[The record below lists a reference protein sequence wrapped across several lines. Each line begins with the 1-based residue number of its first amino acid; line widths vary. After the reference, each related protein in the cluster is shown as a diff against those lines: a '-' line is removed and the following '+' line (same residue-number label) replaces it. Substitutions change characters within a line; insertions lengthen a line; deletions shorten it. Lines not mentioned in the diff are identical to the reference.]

1 MIPCRTIGLT
11 APPGTKSCTDRIV
24 IFIRDSQRRL
34 SATAKKHQT
43 ERARIQSGAEFHG
56 HTGGNPHKAPPTKQL
71 RISMKRG
78 RVLTLA
84 DSVQSLSFYFVFVGQ
99 SHGGVETLLFLSLSF
114 VSLSLS
120 FLPAVKS
127 SCPLSSPGGSQ
138 ALVTAPCAQ
147 KGLEPHAA
155 PTTQHTHT
163 LIITH

>member
-24 IFIRDSQRRL
+24 IFIRDSQHRL
-34 SATAKKHQT
+34 SAKAKKHQT

-56 HTGGNPHKAPPTKQL
+56 QAPPTNQL